1 MFPEGHRYDVGIIW
15 SDADPTPVLSG
26 LRDRLAQA
34 PSLMS
39 EILVAVTPPPT
50 IDPSAREMAYSMAA
64 PLYIGC
70 YSVWDNVADDDA
82 NERWHHETLKSL
94 ESITRGHY
102 MGETD
107 LLASPTRAAESLAPG
122 VWQRL
127 QTIRQRYDP
136 DGAFYGHIG
145 QT

>member
-1 MFPEGHRYDVGIIW
+1 M
-15 SDADPTPVLSG
+15 
-26 LRDRLAQA
+26 
-34 PSLMS
+34 
-39 EILVAVTPPPT
+39 
-50 IDPSAREMAYSMAA
+50 
-64 PLYIGC
+64 
-70 YSVWDNVADDDA
+70 
-82 NERWHHETLKSL
+82 
-94 ESITRGHY
+94 TRGHY

-127 QTIRQRYDP
+127 QTIRQRYDS